1 MSGGNGRD
9 AILQERHIVE
19 VKLSDLQS
27 EFLRREY
34 RLAKWCPR
42 GGRRPHW
49 TRGRGISRPP
59 GAVKRLMASTSELER
74 RVLWVWI
81 P

>member
-19 VKLSDLQS
+19 VKLSDL
-27 EFLRREY
+27 RREY
-34 RLAKWCPR
+34 RLAKWRPR
-42 GGRRPHW
+42 GGSRPHW
-49 TRGRGISRPP
+49 TRGARNIESTGCCE
-59 GAVKRLMASTSELER
+59 RLMASTSELER